1 VEGASILDKMWWFC
15 ENAISREDG
24 NAMKEFIAKHQEEI
38 AGVLCG
44 FDRLV
49 FRGTLRSISYVQGM
63 MNYLWAKQVRLTEF
77 GRHVQRV
84 SERVRQACKAKAEA
98 LGRPVKYL
106 ASAGES
112 KEEVARGIAAREKI
126 QEGLVCV
133 LSCVEP
139 CRTFEV
145 YRNREARK
153 LELVARTRK
162 CLFLYHYW
170 MHREFGFLHV
180 RLQTWFPFSMQV
192 CLNGR
197 EWLARQMD
205 QAGMK
210 YVRQD
215 NCFPW
220 VQDWEGAQEL
230 LRRQVR
236 RNWPQALGRLARE
249 LNPLHARMFRNFP
262 VSYYWTTYQSEWA
275 IDVVFRQ
282 ASVLRRLYPRLVHY
296 AMTTLGSSDVL
307 RYLGRPVTLQGQI
320 PKTFRGE
327 VTSDLQWR
335 EEGVRIKHRVNGN
348 SVKLY
353 DKAFTAVGSVLRA
366 ETTIQQAGEFR
377 VFRRKEGDARG
388 KKSWRVLRGGV
399 ADLYRRAEI
408 SERAAERYLD
418 ALAGVD
424 EQTTLEELIQRLGQ
438 PRQWKGR
445 RVRALRPL
453 GDDRALLETIR
464 RGEFTLNGFR
474 NRDLQ
479 KFFFV
484 AAAGDLREA
493 RRRSARVS
501 RQLRLLRA
509 HGLIRKVPGTYRYQ
523 LTETGQKAI
532 AAILKALRSTIRE
545 LIPEAA

>member
-1 VEGASILDKMWWFC
+1 
-15 ENAISREDG
+15 
-24 NAMKEFIAKHQEEI
+24 MKEFIAKHENEI

-49 FRGTLRSISYVQGM
+49 FRGTLRPISYPEGM
-63 MNYLWAKQVRLTEF
+63 MGYLSGPSVRLTEF

-106 ASAGES
+106 DSGAES
-112 KEEVARGIAAREKI
+112 KEELARGIVEGDKI
-126 QEGLVCV
+126 EEGLVCV
-133 LSCVEP
+133 LSCVET
-139 CRTFEV
+139 CRTFDV
-145 YRNREARK
+145 YRNREKRK
-153 LELVARTRK
+153 RELVSRIRK
-162 CLFLYHYW
+162 CLFLYQYW
-170 MHREFGFLHV
+170 MHREFGFV
-180 RLQTWFPFSMQV
+180 SARIQTWFPFSVQV

-205 QAGMK
+205 RAGMK
-210 YVRQD
+210 YVRRD

-220 VQDWEGAQEL
+220 VQDWGAVQRLLEGQL
-230 LRRQVR
+230 R
-236 RNWPQALGRLARE
+236 RNWRKALEPLARA
-249 LNPLHARMFRNFP
+249 LNPVHAQIFGDFP
-262 VSYYWTTYQSEWA
+262 MHYYWTTYQSEWA

-282 ASVLRRLYPRLVHY
+282 APVLRRLYPRLVHY
-296 AMTTLGSSDVL
+296 AMTTLGSTDVL
-307 RYLGRPVTLQGQI
+307 RYLGRAVRQDGQV
-320 PKTFRGE
+320 PKSFRGE
-327 VTSDLQWR
+327 VVSDLKWR
-335 EEGVRIKHRVNGN
+335 EEGMRIKHRVNGN
-348 SVKLY
+348 SVKMY
-353 DKAFTAVGSVLRA
+353 DKAFTGVGSVLRA

-377 VFRRKEGDARG
+377 VYRRKEGDPQG
-388 KKSWRVLRGGV
+388 KKSWRPLRGGV

-424 EQTTLEELIQRLGQ
+424 EQTTLEELIARLGQ

-453 GDDRALLETIR
+453 GDDRALLEMIR

-479 KFFFV
+479 KFFF
-484 AAAGDLREA
+484 AAAAVDLREA

-509 HGLIRKVPGTYRYQ
+509 HGLIRKVSGTYRYQ

-532 AAILKALRSTIRE
+532 AAILTALRSTIRE
-545 LIPEAA
+545 LMPEAA